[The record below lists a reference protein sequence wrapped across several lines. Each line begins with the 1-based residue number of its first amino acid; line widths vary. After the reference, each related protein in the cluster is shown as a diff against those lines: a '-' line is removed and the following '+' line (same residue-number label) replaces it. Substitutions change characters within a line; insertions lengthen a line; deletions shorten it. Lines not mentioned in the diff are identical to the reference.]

1 MRRESSQEFPRL
13 HRYGRRDEPAA
24 YYHPRHTS
32 GPHTRYPT
40 VMKTLL
46 ATLGFAALV
55 GPGLALAQET
65 AQPPTA
71 AQMQSRMAEFQAVH
85 QKMEQIHAQGRAQL
99 LAALS
104 PAHKAAL
111 ANYIGQMAVAT
122 NPNPEVTARQIDAL
136 RDQMRSVMEQARTE
150 MGRGGP
156 PPGAHPQERAP
167 DAGHI
172 LLMLAMP
179 GGPGMMHGGPHPPM

>member
-1 MRRESSQEFPRL
+1 
-13 HRYGRRDEPAA
+13 
-24 YYHPRHTS
+24 
-32 GPHTRYPT
+32 
-40 VMKTLL
+40 MKTLL

-136 RDQMRSVMEQARTE
+136 LTPAESQSVLRIHATLRDQMRSVMEQARTE